1 MPNQLTSAERRGVS
15 AGGAGA
21 LGYREPAAL
30 KDYAPENLSL
40 LKKIVLSLVRSV
52 PMGKNGKMSMR
63 IKRKAA
69 AWDDD
74 VRAQFLGLALL

>member
-1 MPNQLTSAERRGVS
+1 MAESQKSWQDPVYVVDVNFAEDAS
-15 AGGAGA
+15 SVC
-21 LGYREPAAL
+21 

-40 LKKIVLSLVRSV
+40 LKKMVLNLVRPV

-69 AWDDD
+69 GWDDD
-74 VRAQFLGLALL
+74 VRAQLLGLSPS